1 MTSDPDLLRRWQG
14 MASQNNTIQQ
24 SSFSSMILN
33 GTEMKGANNM
43 VSKQTR
49 YTKTNRRKK
58 GAGRKSGILTLIP
71 EEFENFSWLDYLEYH
86 NYFSQFFG
94 FGTPPLTDTQ
104 KADLIS
110 LNLYMG
116 IPAYLFSNEKID
128 VPAGISGWEDVVYFS
143 DKDFPV
149 ELPKEVENYAAI
161 YVPFEVTPN
170 SRFYTEQAFASE
182 YDGFSLLPLL
192 GYTLIEGLV
201 SYGYNPGTG
210 HNSGVVFS
218 KASPTTSTPPNQE
231 ENILGIGENIYTGFC
246 DSITFQDNGFVAYQN
261 WFQTSIAGINAPAK
275 TTSSNKIWHRVPFSE
290 EAGVAL
296 DTTIFN
302 HLGNAKPT
310 LNYAFLSLGDYNR
323 LAYTPTG
330 NAISYA
336 SMTTNV
342 YRSVSKE
349 ATAIEGEYYTKTTDQ
364 SVNVPANFY
373 TPTIGKGS
381 SFIFNKAIIWKGD
394 WLRYADKSAYSSYA
408 NRKLAEAL
416 VDYEW

>member
-24 SSFSSMILN
+24 SSFSSMVLN

-94 FGTPPLTDTQ
+94 GTAPPLTDTQ
-104 KADLIS
+104 KGDLIS

-128 VPAGISGWEDVVYFS
+128 VPAGVSGWEDVVYFS

-182 YDGFSLLPLL
+182 YDGFSLLPLTN
-192 GYTLIEGLV
+192 TLIEGLV
-201 SYGYNPGTG
+201 SLTG
-210 HNSGVVFS
+210 NYRHCNGVTFS
-218 KASPTTSTPPNQE
+218 KAAPTTSTPPNQE
-231 ENILGIGENIYTGFC
+231 ESVLNAEEIIYTSFCEALNFLDDGFLP
-246 DSITFQDNGFVAYQN
+246 FQN
-261 WFQTSIAGINAPAK
+261 WFQTSIAGVNALTK
-275 TTSSNKIWHRVPFSE
+275 TTSEYKTWWRVPSDE
-290 EAGVAL
+290 GAGVAL

-310 LNYAFLSLGDYNR
+310 LNYAFLSFGDYNR
-323 LAYTPTG
+323 LAYTPNG
-330 NAISYA
+330 NVLSYA
-336 SMTTNV
+336 SMITNV
-342 YRSVSKE
+342 YGSVSKE